1 MSSTKG
7 QSRVAAPTAGR
18 PLIHLENAT
27 FRLGD
32 AAVFAHTHWCWN
44 PGEQWAILGPNGAGK
59 SLFIQA
65 IQCRLPRVRG
75 ELGYGFA
82 PATGDRRT
90 DGNDLAPEAAI
101 VEVSPQTQR
110 ELARQESSFYQSRW
124 HSGVAEGQRTVAQFL
139 SQDAVERILDCE
151 INAPRSNAR
160 SFARTRRQA
169 LRWLG
174 LEGLVR
180 RKLVYLS
187 NGEQRKVLLARALLE
202 TPRILV
208 LDDPYGGLDA
218 ATRERLRRVIQRS
231 MRAGCRVLVATHRIE
246 EIPRDTTHVLL
257 VRGNRIVAKG
267 LKEKVLDMA
276 LTRRLCGNP
285 DRHAPSAPVAPPR
298 LAPSAQRTAPARP
311 VIELED
317 VCVEAR
323 GKKILDRVSWTVLE
337 GERWALFGPNGA
349 GKTTLL
355 SLIQGDHP
363 QVYAQ
368 KIRLFGAS
376 PATTQSLWKT
386 RLRIGWMSP
395 ELTLHYPSEWP
406 CLDVVCSGFYNSIGL
421 YHGCSAGRRATARH
435 WLRRMGLG
443 PVEQEAFG
451 AISTGVQRMV
461 LLCRAAVKRP
471 RLLVLD
477 EPCQGVDAGRRRA
490 ILEAVDRL
498 VEETGATL
506 LFVSHHRDELP
517 RCITKVIELRR
528 GKVTRKG

>member
-1 MSSTKG
+1 ME
-7 QSRVAAPTAGR
+7 
-18 PLIHLENAT
+18 HAT

-32 AAVFAHTHWCWN
+32 EEVFAQTNWCWH
-44 PGEQWAILGPNGAGK
+44 PGEQWAILGPTGGGK

-65 IQCRLPRVRG
+65 MQGRLPRVRG
-75 ELGYGFA
+75 ELNYGFE
-82 PATGDRRT
+82 PATGDRWT
-90 DGNDLAPEAAI
+90 DGDDLAPEAAI

-110 ELARQESSFYQSRW
+110 ELARRESSYYQSRW
-124 HSGVAEGQRTVAQFL
+124 HSGVAEGQRTVAGFL
-139 SQDAVERILDCE
+139 SQDAVENILDCE
-151 INAPRSNAR
+151 VNARRSNPRVFAR
-160 SFARTRRQA
+160 SRAEVM
-169 LRWLG
+169 RWLG
-174 LEGLVR
+174 IEGLGR

-202 TPRILV
+202 APRILV

-231 MRAGCRVLVATHRIE
+231 MRAGGRVLVATSRIE
-246 EIPRDTTHVLL
+246 EIPRDTTHLIL
-257 VRGNRIVAKG
+257 VRGKRVVALG
-267 LKEKVLDMA
+267 LKEKVLNMA

-285 DRHAPSAPVAPPR
+285 IPNASSAPAATPRHARSARRA
-298 LAPSAQRTAPARP
+298 APARP

-317 VCVEAR
+317 VQIEAR
-323 GKKILDRVSWTVLE
+323 GKKILNGVSWTVRA

-368 KIRLFGAS
+368 NVRLFGVPAAS
-376 PATTQSLWKT
+376 TQSLWKT

-395 ELTLHYPSEWP
+395 ELTLHYPPEWP
-406 CLDVVCSGFYNSIGL
+406 CLDVVCSGYDNSIGL
-421 YHGCSAGRRATARH
+421 YHGCSAGRRATARR

-443 PVEQEAFG
+443 SVAREAFG
-451 AISTGVQRMV
+451 ALSTGVQRMV
-461 LLCRAAVKRP
+461 LLCRAVVKRP
-471 RLLVLD
+471 ELLVLD
-477 EPCQGVDAGRRRA
+477 EPCQGVDAGHRRA
-490 ILEAVDRL
+490 ILAAVDRW

-517 RCITKVIELRR
+517 RCITRVIELHR
-528 GKVTRKG
+528 GKVVREGRA